1 MDHYSIEELITG
13 FSSMKV
19 ELKRGQENIEKT
31 HRVCSSGK
39 SPMSPVNVPD
49 NPMPVRILKTE
60 THALCSDIP
69 KMSVRKTIKGS

>member
-1 MDHYSIEELITG
+1 
-13 FSSMKV
+13 MKV

-39 SPMSPVNVPD
+39 PPMSPVNVPD
-49 NPMPVRILKTE
+49 IPIPVSILETE

-69 KMSVRKTIKGS
+69 EMSMRKTIKSR